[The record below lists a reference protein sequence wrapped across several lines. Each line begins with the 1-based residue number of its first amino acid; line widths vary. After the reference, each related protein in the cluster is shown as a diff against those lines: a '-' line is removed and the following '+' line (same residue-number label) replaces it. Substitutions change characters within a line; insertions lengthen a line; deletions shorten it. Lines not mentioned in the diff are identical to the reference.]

1 MLKEFWYK
9 KVLVEETSLFEKG
22 RARQIHQGP
31 MRVLL
36 RVPNSLV
43 AHYAVGGILAAAAL
57 LQWAIYPWVGS
68 HEPFLFFMPALL
80 LSAVTLGR
88 GPAVVV
94 LVLGALNAVLIA
106 PPVGSFHVARPHDL
120 AAIWVYGALGTL
132 LVVYGGRLRVTT
144 SRAAL
149 AEKRLTL
156 AQENTGV
163 GVFELDFVTGTAYV
177 SPSLCQ
183 ILGQPLQQSSVS
195 LDEWLGRL
203 NQGHV
208 AESQRAM
215 RERIAKGELA
225 YEREQSIETRNGEV
239 RWLLHRVRLDASADG
254 AVRHA
259 RGATVDITA
268 RKHVDALLHQAQ
280 AKLQLQLQDLER
292 LHGFSQKLV
301 SAEGDF
307 SSALQ
312 GLLELLVNLYGTRH
326 GLVSLCDRDDKTL
339 NVVAQCGFGTDTVAN
354 LPSAVGLTRGTRG
367 RISEAHQPVAAADCE
382 VVLKLHRAL
391 MVQEGLHGLHSMPLV
406 SGSGEV
412 MGVISVMFDEPR
424 EVSEREI
431 RLGEVGATT
440 AAAVIERERARV
452 SAAENEQRFFVA
464 LESSIVPFTI
474 LRPVRNDAG
483 KIIDFEWTYLNPAAA
498 RALGREINELTGR
511 SIGELL
517 PKAWD
522 APGLFDR
529 YVGVVE
535 RGEQCEFEV
544 LTNVTGR
551 GGWYNVVAS
560 PLQGSVA
567 VWFANINERKIHEQ
581 NLHAADRRKDD
592 FLAILAHELRNPLAP
607 IRQAVRIARSV
618 ASTEAQRRWSHGII
632 ERQVQNMSLLLEDL
646 LDVSRIGRGTLLLRR
661 SRETIAAVV
670 ETAIETARPHIEA
683 KRHRLEVA
691 LPEGPVALDID
702 PLRIAQVLGNLLTN
716 SAKYTEPGGVI
727 KLTAGIEIDQ
737 IVIRIVDNG
746 IGLTREQAGQV
757 FELFSQIPA
766 AMEKSEGGLGIGLAL
781 SRGLIELHGG
791 RIEASSSGLGHGT
804 EMTVR
809 LPYHGASNRGDEA
822 DPTPEAAVLARAGAL
837 SVHRILIADDNED
850 AADSLAELLRLEGH
864 EVHVAYDGEQ
874 ALSIFSRIDPDA
886 ALLDVGMP
894 RMSGLD
900 VARAIRQRSSGQ
912 RATLIAVTG
921 WGQERDRRIAL
932 ESGFDYHLTKPI
944 QAEDIQALIDS
955 GRSRGASASI

>member
-1 MLKEFWYK
+1 MAAMGTRLAN
-9 KVLVEETSLFEKG
+9 SPA
-22 RARQIHQGP
+22 AR
-31 MRVLL
+31 
-36 RVPNSLV
+36 
-43 AHYAVGGILAAAAL
+43 YALGGCLAAGAAL

-68 HEPFLFFMPALL
+68 QAPFLFFLPALP
-80 LSAVTLGR
+80 LSAAALGR
-88 GPAVVV
+88 GPAIVV
-94 LVLGALNAVLIA
+94 LVLGALNAALLA
-106 PPVGSFHVARPHDL
+106 PPLGTFNVVHSHDL
-120 AAIWVYGALGTL
+120 AAIWVYVALGTL
-132 LVVYGGRLRVTT
+132 LVSYGGHLRITT
-144 SRAAL
+144 TRAAL
-149 AEKRLTL
+149 AEKRLSL
-156 AQENTGV
+156 AQEDTGM
-163 GVFELDFVTGTAYV
+163 GVFELDFVAGTAYV

-183 ILGQPLQQSSVS
+183 ILGQPPQQSSMS

-208 AESQRAM
+208 AESRRAM
-215 RERIAKGELA
+215 RERIARGEFA
-225 YEREQSIETRNGEV
+225 YEREQCIEMPNGEM

-254 AVRHA
+254 VLTQA

-268 RKHVDALLHQAQ
+268 RKHVDALLQTAQ
-280 AKLQLQLQDLER
+280 AKLQQQLQDLER

-301 SAEGDF
+301 SSGDDF
-307 SSALQ
+307 KGALQ

-326 GLVSLCDRDDKTL
+326 GVVSLCDHGDKTL
-339 NVVAQCGFGTDTVAN
+339 KLVAQCGFGTDTAEN
-354 LPSAVGLTRGTRG
+354 LPFALGLTSRSRG
-367 RISEAHQPVAAADCE
+367 RISEAHQPVADADYDM
-382 VVLKLHRAL
+382 LLILHRAL
-391 MVQEGLHGLHSMPLV
+391 TVQEGLHGLHSMPLV
-406 SGSGEV
+406 SGGGELV
-412 MGVISVMFDEPR
+412 GAISVMFDEPR

-431 RLGEVGATT
+431 RLGEVGAAT
-440 AAAVIERERARV
+440 AAALVERERARA
-452 SAAENEQRFFVA
+452 SAAENERRFSVA
-464 LESSIVPFTI
+464 LQSSIVPFSI
-474 LRPVRNDAG
+474 LKPVRNDG
-483 KIIDFEWTYLNPAAA
+483 GQIIDFEWTYVNPAAA
-498 RALGREINELTGR
+498 RALGREADELTGR
-511 SIGELL
+511 SIGVLL

-529 YVGVVE
+529 YVAVVE

-551 GGWYNVVAS
+551 ASWYNVVAS

-607 IRQAVRIARSV
+607 IRQAVRIARSA
-618 ASTEAQRRWSHGII
+618 ASSEAQRRWSHGII

-646 LDVSRIGRGTLLLRR
+646 LDVSRIGRGTLLLRK
-661 SRETIAAVV
+661 SRESIAAVV
-670 ETAIETARPHIEA
+670 ETAVETARPHIEA

-691 LPEGPVALDID
+691 LPEEPVALDID

-716 SAKYTEPGGVI
+716 SAKYTEPGGLIRV
-727 KLTAGIEIDQ
+727 TAGIEADHV
-737 IVIRIVDNG
+737 VIRVVDNG
-746 IGLTREQAGQV
+746 IGLTQEQAAQV

-766 AMEKSEGGLGIGLAL
+766 AMEKSQGGLGIGLAL

-804 EMTVR
+804 EVTVR
-809 LPYHGASNRGDEA
+809 LPYRGASNPAAERDSASEA
-822 DPTPEAAVLARAGAL
+822 PVPARTGAPRAQ
-837 SVHRILIADDNED
+837 RILIADDNTD

-864 EVHVAYDGEQ
+864 EVHVAYDGAE

-894 RMSGLD
+894 RMSGLE
-900 VARAIRQRSSGQ
+900 VAREIRQRSSGQ

-921 WGQERDRRIAL
+921 WGQERDRSTAL

-944 QAEDIQALIDS
+944 QLEDIHALIDGGRSRAAAKSTRPRES
-955 GRSRGASASI
+955 GRSDPGLGAPIDGASG